1 MTIFRY
7 KRAPLKLIGARSG
20 CSVKPCLDIFDCAHG
35 LASGLV
41 DIGSTCQPQRT
52 TFTSQKPR
60 QLKLAICSARI
71 SLRHMKLLIQGALGI
86 QQAAHHRQ
94 MALPRR
100 QVQRRLALLVWGSD
114 SGSSQIVAP
123 FGSPR
128 KTKCLFF
135 GSPPEWLL
143 SVLEN
148 PTRQNKTT
156 KPTQKFHRVSFGLTG
171 VTHPLAQAS
180 SRFRRLTNWIAGLP
194 PPDLSTLSGRPKLGK
209 TNGS

>member
-7 KRAPLKLIGARSG
+7 KRASLKLIGARSG
-20 CSVKPCLDIFDCAHG
+20 CSVKPCLDIFDYAHG

-60 QLKLAICSARI
+60 QLKLAPTENIFFGLPCQLKLAICSARI
-71 SLRHMKLLIQGALGI
+71 SLRHTKLLIQGALGI

-128 KTKCLFF
+128 KTKWLFF

-143 SVLEN
+143 FGSVLEN
-148 PTRQNKTT
+148 PTRQNKTKNLLKSST
-156 KPTQKFHRVSFGLTG
+156 KYL
-171 VTHPLAQAS
+171 
-180 SRFRRLTNWIAGLP
+180 
-194 PPDLSTLSGRPKLGK
+194 LGSQ
-209 TNGS
+209 G